1 LPNAVPPLSVPCV
14 ARAAFAALVIV
25 PPMSI
30 ALTLYA
36 VLQRYD

>member
-1 LPNAVPPLSVPCV
+1 V

-25 PPMSI
+25 PAGSI